1 MILVKDGKIKV
12 DGQSEEIELEI
23 KDLVKSLYGRGEM
36 AAERLILI
44 ITLGIFEWLDE
55 NDLSDKNDGGN

>member
-1 MILVKDGKIKV
+1 MILVKDEKIIV

-23 KDLVKSLYGRGEM
+23 KELVKSLYGRGEM
-36 AAERLILI
+36 SAERLILI

-55 NDLSDKNDGGN
+55 NDGGN